1 MISGTI
7 SCVYIKPDNE
17 SKSDS
22 SSGFFRK
29 ADSFFP
35 ASFFGVR
42 MKLKVLIHNEGQLGK
57 LQAVHN
63 QLRHQVLGP
72 LG

>member
-29 ADSFFP
+29 ADIFFP
-35 ASFFGVR
+35 ASFLSLPFYCLMGLQEPKQADQEAANNYYRQYQVDT
-42 MKLKVLIHNEGQLGK
+42 GK
-57 LQAVHN
+57 
-63 QLRHQVLGP
+63 
-72 LG
+72 